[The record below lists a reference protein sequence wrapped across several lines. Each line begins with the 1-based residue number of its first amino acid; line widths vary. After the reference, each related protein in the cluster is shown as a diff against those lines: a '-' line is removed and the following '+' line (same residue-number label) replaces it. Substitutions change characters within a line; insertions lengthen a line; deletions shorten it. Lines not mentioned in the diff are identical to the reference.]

1 MIVELKK
8 EVADL
13 QKMFLVGVNLAI
25 LNRQHRKNINQSY
38 PPAKRS
44 VNGSLISK
52 RFDF

>member
-13 QKMFLVGVNLAI
+13 QKMFLVGVDVVV
-25 LNRQHRKNINQSY
+25 LNRQHRENINQTY
-38 PPAKRS
+38 PLAKRS
-44 VNGSLISK
+44 VKGSLISK